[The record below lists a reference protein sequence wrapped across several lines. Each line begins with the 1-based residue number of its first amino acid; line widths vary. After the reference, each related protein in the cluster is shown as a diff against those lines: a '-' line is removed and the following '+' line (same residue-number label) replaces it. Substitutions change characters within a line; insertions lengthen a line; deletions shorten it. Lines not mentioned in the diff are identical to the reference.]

1 MRAPIATS
9 FSMRLLLA
17 ALAAA
22 VIGCGASSTEP
33 PPAAPVSA
41 PPRHSAPRLHLQSE
55 LGQID
60 EAATSK
66 TFSRSQSA
74 LMRCYTQGQG
84 RLDYLAG
91 DVKFFLRVQPDGHL
105 RWAFVEQSTLG
116 DHETEAC
123 MLEVLHSIA
132 WPLPDGGDAEV
143 HHDLGFDAPPGVRAP
158 TDWSDGRVAQA
169 VEHSSGAAAA
179 CKTHGTAVFQ
189 VTAYVGPDHGGGRV
203 IAASVAAPSAAA
215 AADVDCL
222 LGVVRGMKLPSPGS
236 YPAKVSFS
244 L

>member
-1 MRAPIATS
+1 
-9 FSMRLLLA
+9 MRLLLA
-17 ALAAA
+17 VLAAA
-22 VIGCGASSTEP
+22 VVGCGASSTEP
-33 PPAAPVSA
+33 PPAAPVS
-41 PPRHSAPRLHLQSE
+41 PPARASRPKLHMESE

-66 TFSRSQSA
+66 TFARARSA
-74 LMRCYTQGQG
+74 LMRCYAAGQG

-123 MLEVLHSIA
+123 MLEVLDSA
-132 WPLPDGGDAEV
+132 SWPLPDGGDAEV
-143 HHDLGFDAPPGVRAP
+143 HQGLGFDPPPDARPP
-158 TDWSDGRVAQA
+158 TDWSESRVAQA
-169 VEHSSGAAAA
+169 VQRSSAAASA
-179 CKTHGTAVFQ
+179 CKQHAQGTFQ
-189 VTAYVGPDHGGGRV
+189 VTAYVGPDHGAGRV
-203 IAASVAAPSAAA
+203 LAASVAPASAKAVPDA
-215 AADVDCL
+215 DCL
-222 LGVVRGMKLPSPGS
+222 LGVVKAMKLPSPGS

>member
-1 MRAPIATS
+1 
-9 FSMRLLLA
+9 MRLLLA

-22 VIGCGASSTEP
+22 VVGCGAPSTEP
-33 PPAAPVSA
+33 PPAAPVS
-41 PPRHSAPRLHLQSE
+41 PPLRHSGPRLRMQSE

-66 TFSRSQSA
+66 AFSRAQPA
-74 LMRCYTQGQG
+74 LMRCYAEGQG
-84 RLDYLAG
+84 RLEYLAG
-91 DVKFFLRVQPDGHL
+91 DLKFFMRVQPDGHL
-105 RWAFVEQSTLG
+105 RWVFVEQSTLG
-116 DHETEAC
+116 DHEAEAC
-123 MLEVLHSIA
+123 MLEALRSTA

-158 TDWSDGRVAQA
+158 TDWSADRVAQA
-169 VEHSSGAAAA
+169 VASSAVEA
-179 CKTHGTAVFQ
+179 CKTHGTGTFH
-189 VTAYVGPDHGGGRV
+189 VTAYVEPDHGAGRV
-203 IAASVAAPSAAA
+203 ITASVAPPSAPA

-222 LGVVRGMKLPSPGS
+222 LGVVKGMKLPSPGS